1 MRRWQRRCCFHPC
14 VQHTILSPENLEKTI
29 ITAANQDATVKE
41 EGKCGRNEGE
51 ITSQRC
57 TDLIDTVGCCGGS
70 QVSQSASAFYN
81 HRWSSWGGQ
90 RRGKFA
96 GNSRKRAR
104 SCIAYLQFDHCTTT
118 NLVPLLSLALKI
130 TMSMPMP
137 DSVYPLVTL
146 CNGPRYLINHLRGT
160 RRAGMRSNWNVGF
173 VNLLSRWGLLHPVP
187 NSSYEKQIRGFL

>member
-104 SCIAYLQFDHCTTT
+104 SCIAYLQFDHYTTT
-118 NLVPLLSLALKI
+118 NLVPLLSLSRSEDHHVHAHARQCLSIGYALQRAEVFNKPFTWNKKSWYAI
-130 TMSMPMP
+130 Q
-137 DSVYPLVTL
+137 LE
-146 CNGPRYLINHLRGT
+146 RGICQLT
-160 RRAGMRSNWNVGF
+160 VSLGASPC
-173 VNLLSRWGLLHPVP
+173 S
-187 NSSYEKQIRGFL
+187 K